1 EEVGQREDIIPVDR
15 TTPLRPDNTAYVMY
29 TSGSTGTPKGVTVDH
44 SNVINLALHGWPDG
58 PGERVLLHS
67 SMAFDASA
75 YELWPT
81 LLGGGRLV
89 VAPPGPLD
97 IEVLE
102 RVVGAVGVTSM
113 FLTTPLFHL
122 LSDSPELARGA
133 LDRLRQVVTAGDV
146 VSPSAVRRV
155 LARHPRITVV
165 NAYGPTET
173 TVCATA
179 YSITGSKGFD
189 DQVSVPIGVPIGNAR
204 ALVLGTGMVPVPVGV
219 VGELYIAGSGVG
231 RGYIGRRGLTAE
243 RFVACPFGE
252 PGSRMYRSGDL
263 VRWTSD
269 GVLDFVGRADEQVK
283 IRGIRV
289 EPGEIESVLL
299 SHPAVGSM
307 VTVDRVGPSAQKV
320 LVSYVVP
327 APGAEVDVEPLRL
340 WAAGRLPDFMVPS
353 AIIVVDRIPLT
364 PVGKLDRRALPEP
377 DLASDTPYRAPRSI
391 AEQTLAAVLADVLGV
406 DRVGLDDDFFRLGGD
421 SIMST
426 QVVSRARTRGVLV
439 SARDVFERRTV
450 AGLASVANPVRDED
464 SVIFEDVPLPG
475 PTPEQ
480 SSAVAAQYPRAV
492 EVWPLA
498 PLQTGLVFHAILA
511 SESADVYAVQTVLG
525 LSGQVHADRV
535 KAAAQAIL
543 DRYANLRVAFLTD
556 GVGEPVQVV
565 LEGLVVPWW
574 EADVSGV
581 DAGERDDELAR
592 LLSDDAAAGFDL
604 SEPPLLRFGLV
615 TMGAGDFRLVFSY
628 HHVLLDGW
636 SMPLLMREMLTVYG
650 AGGDGSVLEPVVSYR
665 RYLGWLATQ
674 DRHRSLEVWE
684 EALEGAEPALLATG
698 RPESARGSS
707 VLRRELDEDLSS
719 EMLELASRLS
729 VTVNTV
735 VQVAWAIVLGM
746 HTGRHDVVFGATAS
760 GRSGQIPAIESMVGL
775 FINTLPVRVR
785 LDPRE
790 SIARLIARVQM
801 EQAELIEHHHVPLP
815 EIQRVA
821 GMGAL
826 FDTLTVFES
835 YPNDRRSLASLLES
849 IGSLSITSLDS
860 YGGTNYS
867 LTLAVETGERTSVS
881 LWHDPAFFDCDE
893 VQAIADRFHRVL
905 ESMVTAPEAA
915 TGDIDLLDPEERN
928 LLVPVRGAPAETVR
942 TLPEILSAAV
952 AHDPSAVAVVCGARS
967 LTYREL
973 DDESSRIARVLT
985 SRGVGPESTVAV
997 AVPRSVESVLAVWA
1011 VAKAGGAFVPVDPSY
1026 PARRL
1031 EYLITDSAAVF
1042 GITVAEC
1049 VGTLPRTLDWWVL
1062 DDPEMRAEWST
1073 WSAEPVTDADR
1084 ITPLRADH
1092 PAYMIYTSG
1101 TTGQPKA
1108 VVVPHRGLG
1117 SLAAEMAERFA
1128 VTADARVLH
1137 VASPSFDASVLE
1149 YLLATGSA
1157 ASLVVVPAAVAGG
1170 EELGRIVE
1178 SAAVTHAFLTP
1189 TMLATVPVE
1198 RISSVRC
1205 LLTGAEAVPVSVVE
1219 LFAAG
1224 RRMHD
1229 LYGPTEATVAV
1240 AISPPLPPHGPVTL
1254 GGPVRGVSLAVLDAW
1269 LRPLP
1274 AGVAGELYVAGAPL
1288 ARGYHDRPG
1297 LTAERF
1303 VANPFGAPGARMYR
1317 TGDVVRW
1324 VERESGPVLEYLGR
1338 SDFQVTV
1345 RGRRIELGEIDAAL
1359 TEQPGIGSV
1368 VTVDRKGPSGQ
1379 TVLVSYVVPGPGGEV
1394 DAEKVRTVAA
1404 GRLPEYL
1411 VPSAIVV
1418 LETLPLT
1425 PAGKLDRSAL
1435 PVPEFSSSRAFRS
1448 PRTETEEILARVF
1461 AEVLGVE
1468 QVGIDDGFF
1477 DLGGDSIR
1485 SIQLVSRAKVRGV
1498 LLTARDVFEH
1508 RTVRSLSEVAVLNRD
1523 SDRVVLEELSGG
1535 GVGSMPLTPIGRF
1548 LLARGGGF
1556 RRFAQ
1561 TMVLELPDGIDRAGL
1576 VATIGAVL
1584 ARHDMLRSRLV
1595 TDDAGEQELRVDPPD
1610 AVDVDRLIR
1619 QVHCDDAPG
1628 GPAWL
1633 RRASAELDAALGR
1646 VDPAAGV
1653 MVQFVWLDCA
1663 PRPGDESADRPGR
1676 LLVVAHHLVID
1687 GVSWRIMIPDL
1698 AAAWARVR
1706 IGEHPVLPVGGT
1718 SMRRWAHGLVDEALR
1733 PGRVA
1738 ELPLWQSI
1746 LEGPDPKLGSRR
1758 CDPNLDVLSTVHHVR
1773 MHVPAHATASLL
1785 TTVPKVF
1792 HAGVD
1797 DGLLAG
1803 LAMALTRWRRRRGV
1817 VEPTSL
1823 ISLENHGREEHVV
1836 HGADLSRT
1844 VGWFTTAFPIRL
1856 DIAGADLDEA
1866 FAGGP
1871 AAGVVIKGVKEQVL
1885 ALPDR
1890 GIGYGLLRYLNPD
1903 TAPELE
1909 KYPGGQISFNYL
1921 GRISAAD
1928 VPDELRDLGWMPAS
1942 EGTELSATMD
1952 PDMPAMAEVDINAMV
1967 TDGPDG
1973 PRLGAVFG
1981 FPAGVLSRDDVQELA
1996 DLWRDAVSALA
2007 RHVQGPGAGGLTP
2020 SDVPLVSVSQRDI
2033 ETWEDRYPGVVDV
2046 WPLTAMQSGL
2056 LFHSMLAGSS
2066 FDAYTTQL
2074 VLHLGGRVDPE
2085 RILAAGQALL
2095 DRHANLRTAFAD
2107 DSETGPVQI
2116 VLDTV
2121 ALPWREIDLRN
2132 LPEDTRDGEF
2142 ERLLVEDQATHFDPA
2157 TPPLIRF
2164 TLVTIGQDR
2173 FELVIT
2179 NHHVLLDGWSMPL
2192 LAEELLALYVSG
2204 GAAAALPRA
2213 SGYRNFLVWL
2223 AERDRAESSRIWAH
2237 ALGGVDEPTLLAPVH
2252 PERDTA
2258 SGEEHV
2264 SVELP
2269 ADLAARLSVRAAE
2282 LGVTLNTVV
2291 QGAWGILLGQL
2302 SARRDVVFGATVS
2315 GRPAGLPGVESM
2327 VGLFINTVPVRVQS
2341 TPGDTA
2347 AELLTRLQEQQAT
2360 LFDHHYLG
2368 LTEILEAAGMR
2379 DLFDT
2384 LVVFE
2389 SYPID
2394 RAVSAAAIPID
2405 GMVVTGVRMIDA
2417 SHYPM
2422 TLIARVD
2429 SQLRLTVA
2437 YLPNLFSAAA
2447 VGTIARRLT
2456 RILLTVADDPQ
2467 VAVDRIDIVEPGE
2480 RRLVVDTW
2488 NDTAVPVPDVTL
2500 PDLFERQAAVTP
2512 EAVAL
2517 TSDDEELTYRDVGE
2531 RANRLARRLIAHG
2544 VGPESLVGVALRRS
2558 IDLVVGVYAVVTA
2571 GGAYVP
2577 IDPDYPSE
2585 HLRHMMES
2593 AAPVCM
2599 LTRSTDRVQIP
2610 GGVPVVEI
2618 DGRQGPDVDSA
2629 PVRNEDR
2636 ITPLRPGN
2644 TAYVIFTSGST
2655 GRPKGVAVCHSAI
2668 VNQLLWMRDHFAFDH
2683 DDVVL
2688 QKAPATFD
2696 VSVWEMFLPLE
2707 VGARLVIAKAEGH
2720 RDATYLAEM
2729 IRSERITTGDFSP
2742 SMLAMVQER
2751 LEPADCDSLLRVFCG
2766 GENLLSST
2774 AHHFMEHSGTAVYNL
2789 YGPTET
2795 ALQVTHHQ
2803 CGPSNETSAPI
2814 GVPVWNSQVFV
2825 LNAGL
2830 VPVPVGVMGELYI
2843 AGVQLA
2849 RGYLGR
2855 TGLTAER
2862 FVACPFGVPG
2872 ARMYRSGDLVRWTA
2886 EGELEFVG
2894 RTDEQV
2900 KVRGFRVEPAEI
2912 ETVLLTHPA
2921 VVQAVVVAR
2930 ATGNGSGTELIGYVV
2945 LDIDGVDGSRD
2956 SAAEV
2961 RRFVAGLLPDFM
2973 VPAVIMVVDQLPL
2986 TAHGK
2991 LNRKALPEPKFIGGA
3006 LRGPRSPVE
3015 ETLVSLFADVLDV
3028 PQMGIDDS
3036 FFDLGGHSL
3045 SATRL
3050 VSRIRSE
3057 LGVEVPIRA
3066 VFESSTV
3073 AELAPRLR
3081 EGPVRVPPTARV
3093 RPERVPLSFAQAR
3106 LWFLHKFE
3114 GPSATYN
3121 LPVAVRLTGDLGTR
3135 AVVAAVADVV
3145 ARHESL
3151 RTVFGEE
3158 DGVPFQRILP
3168 AEQVAA
3174 ELTTQVVDA
3183 DDNTVLDAV
3192 AEAAGCRFDL
3202 SAEIP
3207 VRATLVRCGRNQ
3219 HVLVLVLHHIAGD
3232 GESLAPLARDI
3243 AVAYAARAEGRAPG
3257 WVPLPAQ
3264 YADYTLWQR
3273 EILGEES
3280 DPESVLAAQVHYWR
3294 SELAGLPECIELPTD
3309 RRRPPTP
3316 SYRGGTVE
3324 FTISPELGSEI
3335 TQLARGSGATPSM
3348 VLQAVL
3354 AVLLRRLGAGSDIA
3368 IGGPIAGRTDDALT
3382 ELVGFFVNTW
3392 VLRVDL
3398 SVNPRFGQVLDQ
3410 VRGKALAAY
3419 ENQDAPFERLVEL
3432 LNPTRSTAYHPL
3444 FQVSFALQNNA
3455 FPELEFPGLEWEVL
3469 PAPTGTS
3476 RFDLSFSLTLDEHQG
3491 LAGIVEYACDLFD
3504 RETVESIAA
3513 RYVRLLELI
3522 VADPQVRIE
3531 GYEILEPDERTLVL
3545 DSWNDT
3551 RTPIPDSTIPGLF
3564 EARVAATPGAVAVT
3578 FGDRNLTYQEL
3589 SSRAHRLAHRL
3600 IGAGVGPEVLVAV
3613 ALERSPELIVALLA
3627 ILEAGGAYLPI
3638 DPKYPGARTGT
3649 ILADAAPLLILS
3661 DTMTEKMLPDNGIPR
3676 LLLDALSDAGRHS
3689 EERNLDDN
3697 DRVTPL
3703 RPDNTAYVMYTSG
3716 STGVPK
3722 GVAVSHRSVVSLFA
3736 GTARWAGFDAGD
3748 VWGWCHSVAF
3758 DFSVWELWGALVH
3771 GARVVVV
3778 PWEIVRSPVGLWEV
3792 VVRERVTV
3800 LGQTPSAF
3808 SEFAEVEREDPAVGA
3823 DSVLRT
3829 VVFGG
3834 EVLDPAGLQGW
3845 CRGER
3850 VNPPILVNGYGP
3862 TETTVFA
3869 ATFVL
3874 PESGELADRVSV
3886 PIGAPVGNTR
3896 VFVLGAG
3903 LVPVPVGAVGE
3914 LYIAGVQ
3921 LARGYLGRTGLTA
3934 ERFVACPFG
3943 EPGARMY
3950 RSGDLVRW
3958 TTGGVLE
3965 FCGRADAQVK
3975 IRGFRVEPAE
3985 IEAVLLEHPAV
3996 TQAVVVARDTVTG
4009 TGLVGYVVSDTADTA
4024 DTAGTGTG
4032 VEVRRFV
4039 AGMLPDY
4046 MVPAAVVVL
4055 DRLPLTVNGKVDR
4068 RALPA
4073 PEFTG
4078 GVFRAPRSPVEETL
4092 ASLYA
4097 EVLGVPRVGIDDSFF
4112 DLGGHSLSAAQ
4123 LVSRIRSASGVEV
4136 PIRVIFESPTIAEL
4150 APRLGEEIE
4159 PGSLDP
4165 FAVIL
4170 PIRGEGSG
4178 PPLWCIH
4185 PGGGLSW
4192 CYMGLRAHLPDRP
4205 IYGLQARGFD
4215 GVTPLPTS
4223 IETMAAD
4230 YLEQILGVQEDG
4242 PFLLLGWS
4250 FGGLVAHAIATALE
4264 RRGLEVALL
4273 AMMDSVPGAG
4283 DLLSGEMA
4291 PTEEDIRQSIRAWAQ
4306 SRYGEIVDSPDTAPI
4321 WDAAHAIYRNDLR
4334 LSADHVPQ
4342 IYHGDVV
4349 VLRPTLTDDGT
4360 MSSES
4365 SPDRWRAYV
4374 TGDIVTHDV
4383 HSTHADMDQPRPL
4396 AEIARIID
4404 HELAEPGRRTRQPDG

>member
-1 EEVGQREDIIPVDR
+1 
-15 TTPLRPDNTAYVMY
+15 M
-29 TSGSTGTPKGVTVDH
+29 
-44 SNVINLALHGWPDG
+44 HGWPNG

-89 VAPPGPLD
+89 VAPPGPPD

-102 RVVGAVGVTSM
+102 RVVDSVGVTSM

-122 LSDSPELARGA
+122 LSESPERAGGA
-133 LDRLRQVVTAGDV
+133 LDQLRQVVTAGDV

-179 YSITGSKGFD
+179 YSISGSNGFD
-189 DQVSVPIGVPIGNAR
+189 DQVGVPIGVPIGNAR
-204 ALVLGTGMVPVPVGV
+204 ALVLATGMVPVPVGV
-219 VGELYIAGSGVG
+219 VGELYIAGFGVG
-231 RGYIGRRGLTAE
+231 RGYVGRPGLTAE

-263 VRWTSD
+263 VRWTTD

-289 EPGEIESVLL
+289 EPGEIESVLV
-299 SHPAVGSM
+299 SHTAVGSV

-327 APGAEVDVEPLRL
+327 APGAEVDVEALRL
-340 WAAGRLPDFMVPS
+340 WAAGRLPDYMVPS

-377 DLASDTPYRAPRSI
+377 DLASDTPYRAPRSL
-391 AEQTLAAVLADVLGV
+391 AEQTVAAVLAEVLGV

-426 QVVSRARTRGVLV
+426 QVVSRARARGVLV

-450 AGLASVANPVRDED
+450 AGLASVAHPVRDED
-464 SVIFEDVPLPG
+464 SVSFEEVPLPS

-480 SSAVAAQYPRAV
+480 WAVVEARYPRAV

-498 PLQTGLVFHAILA
+498 PLQTGLVFHATLA
-511 SESADVYAVQTVLG
+511 SESPDVYAVQAVLG
-525 LSGQVHADRV
+525 LSGPVHADRV
-535 KAAAQAIL
+535 KAAAQAIV

-556 GVGEPVQVV
+556 GVVEPVQVV

-581 DAGERDDELAR
+581 DARERDDALAR
-592 LLSDDAAAGFDL
+592 LLADDAAAGFDL
-604 SEPPLLRFGLV
+604 SEPPLLRFGLI
-615 TMGAGDFRLVFSY
+615 TMGDGDFRLVFSY
-628 HHVLLDGW
+628 HHVVLDGW

-650 AGGDGSVLEPVVSYR
+650 AGRDGAVLEPVISYR

-674 DRHRSLEVWE
+674 DRQRSLEAWE
-684 EALEGAEPALLATG
+684 EALEGAEPAMLTTG
-698 RPESARGSS
+698 RAESARGSS

-719 EMLELASRLS
+719 ELRELASRLS
-729 VTVNTV
+729 VTVNTL
-735 VQVAWAIVLGM
+735 VQVAWAIMLGM
-746 HTGRHDVVFGATAS
+746 HTGRCDVVFGATVS

-785 LDPRE
+785 LDPHE
-790 SIARLIARVQM
+790 SLARLIVRVQA
-801 EQAELIEHHHVPLP
+801 EQAKLIEHHHVPLP
-815 EIQRVA
+815 EVQRVA
-821 GMGAL
+821 GVGAL

-849 IGSLSITSLDS
+849 IGSLAITSLDS
-860 YGGTNYS
+860 HGGTNYS
-867 LTLAVETGERTSVS
+867 LTLAVDAGERTAVS
-881 LWHDPAFFDCDE
+881 LWHDPALFDDDE
-893 VQAIADRFHRVL
+893 VERIADRFHRIL
-905 ESMVTAPEAA
+905 ESLVAAPEAA
-915 TGDIDLLDPEERN
+915 TGDIDLLAPEERN
-928 LLVPVRGAPAETVR
+928 LLVPVRGAPAETAR

-952 AHDPSAVAVVCGARS
+952 AHDPGAVAVVCGDRS

-973 DDESSRIARVLT
+973 DDESSRIARVLM

-1026 PARRL
+1026 PASRL

-1042 GITVAEC
+1042 GVTVAEC

-1062 DDPEMRAEWST
+1062 DDPGTRAEWST
-1073 WSAEPVTDADR
+1073 WSAESVTDADR

-1101 TTGQPKA
+1101 TTGEPKG

-1128 VTADARVLH
+1128 VTVDARVLQ

-1157 ASLVVVPAAVAGG
+1157 ASLVVVPAGVVGG

-1198 RISSVRC
+1198 RMLSVRC

-1229 LYGPTEATVAV
+1229 LYGPTEATVVV
-1240 AISPPLPPHGPVTL
+1240 AASPPLLPHGPVTL
-1254 GGPVRGVSLAVLDAW
+1254 GGPVRGASLVVLDMW
-1269 LRPLP
+1269 LRPVP
-1274 AGVAGELYVAGAPL
+1274 TGVAGELYVAGPPL
-1288 ARGYHDRPG
+1288 ARGYHDRTG

-1303 VANPFGAPGARMYR
+1303 VANPFGSPGERMYR
-1317 TGDVVRW
+1317 AGDVVRW
-1324 VERESGPVLEYLGR
+1324 IERESGLALEYLGR

-1359 TEQPGIGSV
+1359 TEQPGIGFV
-1368 VTVDRKGPSGQ
+1368 VTVDRKAPSGQ
-1379 TVLVSYVVPGPGGEV
+1379 TVLVSYVVPAPGGEV

-1435 PVPEFSSSRAFRS
+1435 PEPEFSSSRAFRS
-1448 PRTETEEILARVF
+1448 PQTETEKTLARVF

-1468 QVGIDDGFF
+1468 KVGIDDGFF

-1485 SIQLVSRAKVRGV
+1485 SIQLVSRAKARGV

-1508 RTVRSLSEVAVLNRD
+1508 RTVRSLSEVAVLNHD
-1523 SDRVVLEELSGG
+1523 SDHVALEELSGG

-1561 TMVLELPDGIDRAGL
+1561 TMLLELPDGIDRAAL
-1576 VATIGAVL
+1576 VATIGAAL
-1584 ARHDMLRSRLV
+1584 ARHGMLRSRLV
-1595 TDDAGEQELRVDPPD
+1595 TDDAGEHTLRVDPPE

-1633 RRASAELDAALGR
+1633 RLASAELDAALGR

-1653 MVQFVWLDCA
+1653 MVQFVWLDSA
-1663 PRPGDESADRPGR
+1663 PRPGNESDRPGR

-1718 SMRRWAHGLVDEALR
+1718 SMRRWAHGLVDEASR

-1758 CDPNLDVLSTVHHVR
+1758 CDPDLDVLSTVHHVR
-1773 MHVPAHATASLL
+1773 MHVPAPATASLL
-1785 TTVPKVF
+1785 TTVPRVF

-1817 VEPTSL
+1817 VEPSSL
-1823 ISLENHGREEHVV
+1823 ISLENHGREERIVP
-1836 HGADLSRT
+1836 GADLSRT

-1871 AAGVVIKGVKEQVL
+1871 AAGVVIKAVKEQVL

-1890 GIGYGLLRYLNPD
+1890 GIGYGLLRYLNAD

-1996 DLWRDAVSALA
+1996 DLWCDAVSALA

-2020 SDVPLVSVSQRDI
+2020 SDVPLVSLSQRGI
-2033 ETWEDRYPGVVDV
+2033 EMWEDRYAGVVDV

-2095 DRHANLRTAFAD
+2095 DRHANLRAAFAD
-2107 DSETGPVQI
+2107 DSDTGPVQV
-2116 VLDTV
+2116 VLGTV

-2132 LPEDTRDGEF
+2132 LPEGSRDGEF

-2204 GAAAALPRA
+2204 GDAAALPRA

-2223 AERDRAESSRIWAH
+2223 AERDRAESSRIWAQ

-2252 PERDTA
+2252 PEGDTA

-2264 SVELP
+2264 SVDLP

-2368 LTEILEAAGMR
+2368 LTEILEAAGVR

-2405 GMVVTGVRMIDA
+2405 GMAVTGVRAIDA

-2437 YLPNLFSAAA
+2437 YLPNLFGAAA
-2447 VGTIARRLT
+2447 VETIARRVT
-2456 RILLTVADDPQ
+2456 RILQTVADDPQ
-2467 VAVDRIDIVEPGE
+2467 IVVDRIDIVEPGE

-2517 TSDDEELTYRDVGE
+2517 TSGDEQLTYREVGE

-2544 VGPESLVGVALRRS
+2544 VGPESLVGVAVRRS

-2585 HLRHMMES
+2585 HLRRMMES
-2593 AAPVCM
+2593 AAPVCV

-2610 GGVPVVEI
+2610 GGVPVVEV
-2618 DGRQGPDVDSA
+2618 DGRQEPDVDSA

-2636 ITPLRPGN
+2636 ITPLRTGN

-2655 GRPKGVAVCHSAI
+2655 GRPKGVAVSHAAI
-2668 VNQLLWMRDHFAFDH
+2668 VNQLLWMRDHFGFDH
-2683 DDVVL
+2683 DEVVL
-2688 QKAPATFD
+2688 QKTPATFD

-2729 IRSERITTGDFSP
+2729 IRSEKVTTGDFSP
-2742 SMLAMVQER
+2742 SMLTMVQER

-2803 CGPSNETSAPI
+2803 CGPSDDTSAPI
-2814 GVPVWNSQVFV
+2814 GAPVWNSQLFV

-2830 VPVPVGVMGELYI
+2830 VPVPVGVVGELYI
-2843 AGVQLA
+2843 AGIQLA

-2894 RTDEQV
+2894 RTDQQV

-2912 ETVLLTHPA
+2912 ETALLTHPA
-2921 VVQAVVVAR
+2921 VAQAVVVAR

-2945 LDIDGVDGSRD
+2945 LDIDGADGARD
-2956 SAAEV
+2956 PAAEV

-2973 VPAVIMVVDQLPL
+2973 VPAVIIVVDQLPL

-2991 LNRKALPEPKFIGGA
+2991 LNRKALPEPEFIGGA
-3006 LRGPRSPVE
+3006 RRGPRSPVE
-3015 ETLVSLFADVLDV
+3015 ETLVSLFEDVLDV

-3081 EGPVRVPPTARV
+3081 AGPVRTPLTARV

-3106 LWFLHKFE
+3106 LWFLYRFE

-3121 LPVAVRLTGDLGTR
+3121 LPVAVRLTGDLDAG
-3135 AVVAAVADVV
+3135 AVAAAVADVV

-3183 DDNTVLDAV
+3183 EDSTVLDAV

-3202 SAEIP
+3202 SREIP
-3207 VRATLVRCGRNQ
+3207 LRAGVFRISEFE

-3257 WVPLPAQ
+3257 WVPLPVQ

-3294 SELAGLPECIELPTD
+3294 SELAGFPECIELPVD
-3309 RRRPPTP
+3309 RRRPPAP

-3324 FTISPELGSEI
+3324 FTTSPELGSEV
-3335 TQLARGSGATPSM
+3335 TQLARSSGATPSM
-3348 VLQAVL
+3348 VLQAAL
-3354 AVLLRRLGAGSDIA
+3354 AVLLRRFGAGSDIA

-3398 SVNPRFGQVLDQ
+3398 SGNPRFGQVLDQ

-3455 FPELEFPGLEWEVL
+3455 FPEVGFRGLGWEVL
-3469 PAPTGTS
+3469 RAPTGTS
-3476 RFDLSFSLTLDEHQG
+3476 RFDLSFSLTLDEQQG
-3491 LAGIVEYACDLFD
+3491 LAGVVEYACDLFD
-3504 RETVESIAA
+3504 RDTVEGIAA

-3522 VADPQVRIE
+3522 VADPQERIE

-3564 EARVAATPGAVAVT
+3564 EARVAATPEAVAVT

-3589 SSRAHRLAHRL
+3589 SNRAHRLAHRL

-3613 ALERSPELIVALLA
+3613 AVERSPELIVALLA
-3627 ILEAGGAYLPI
+3627 VLEAGGAYLPI
-3638 DPKYPGARTGT
+3638 DPTYPGARTGT
-3649 ILADAAPLLILS
+3649 ILADAAPLLILT
-3661 DTMTEKMLPDNGIPR
+3661 DTVTEKMLPDNDIPR
-3676 LLLDALSDAGRHS
+3676 LLLDALSGKDGHSVGR
-3689 EERNLDDN
+3689 NPDDS
-3697 DRVTPL
+3697 DRATPL

-3736 GTARWAGFDAGD
+3736 GTAGWAGFDAED

-3778 PWEIVRSPVGLWEV
+3778 PWDVVRSPVGLWEV

-3808 SEFAEVEREDPAVGA
+3808 SEFAEVEREDPALGA
-3823 DSVLRT
+3823 DSALRI

-3845 CRGER
+3845 YRGER

-3921 LARGYLGRTGLTA
+3921 LARGYLGRTVLTA

-3958 TTGGVLE
+3958 TAGGVLE
-3965 FCGRADAQVK
+3965 FCGRSDAQVK

-3996 TQAVVVARDTVTG
+3996 TQAVVVARDTTTG
-4009 TGLVGYVVSDTADTA
+4009 TGLVGYVVSDTADT
-4024 DTAGTGTG
+4024 GTG

-4039 AGMLPDY
+4039 TGMLPDY

-4055 DRLPLTVNGKVDR
+4055 DRLPLTVNGKLDR

-4078 GVFRAPRSPVEETL
+4078 GVFRAPRSPAEETL
-4092 ASLYA
+4092 VALYA
-4097 EVLGVPRVGIDDSFF
+4097 EVLGVSRVGIDDSFF

-4123 LVSRIRSASGVEV
+4123 LVSRIRSVSGVEV

-4150 APRLGEEIE
+4150 APRLREDIE
-4159 PGSLDP
+4159 PGLLDP

-4170 PIRGEGSG
+4170 PIRSEGSG

-4230 YLEQILGVQEDG
+4230 YLEQILTVQEDG

-4250 FGGLVAHAIATALE
+4250 FGGLVAHAIATAME

-4283 DLLSGEMA
+4283 DLLSGEAA
-4291 PTEEDIRQSIRAWAQ
+4291 PTDEDIHQSIRAWAQ

-4334 LSADHVPQ
+4334 LSAGHVPQ

-4349 VLRPTLTDDGT
+4349 FLRPTLTEDGT
-4360 MSSES
+4360 MSSEAS
-4365 SPDRWRAYV
+4365 SDRWRAYV

-4383 HSTHADMDQPRPL
+4383 HSTHADMDQPRPV

-4404 HELAEPGRRTRQPDG
+4404 HELAEPGRHTRQPDG